1 MLYCNDELVD
11 LRKPEYKWLQ
21 KIFDEI
27 RQMSNPVKI
36 KLLSLPGV
44 NPTGMKEPIP
54 STTWP
59 YKASTVREGMS
70 ETWVYTKNKP
80 NMIDGELKFSERAIK
95 IYDGALFLDTRNQ
108 TDLIYYIVYVSGL
121 LQKGFQ
127 LEDLEKEA
135 EETIVEMSSETALVF
150 YLTSELSPLL
160 ENTNKLR
167 DMASSWGIPNAET
180 IGINQLKLKLKDV
193 VLVSQANYATTKRGI
208 KEFTDEIRNMD
219 TITKFRALLQ
229 KAIDRKLIGFNNQ
242 QNAWFWLD
250 ASTGEFSEFIVPIM
264 PIQISQKNEILFEY
278 FRQHAE
284 LFEIIEKSLSTV
296 VNKEGT
302 RYSHMTW
309 PQLKSYASKER
320 GINTKDKTQKQVLEE
335 LFTLDK
341 EVTIK

>member
-59 YKASTVREGMS
+59 YRNSMIRDGMS

-80 NMIDGELKFSERAIK
+80 NVIDGELKFSERAIK
-95 IYDGALFLDTRNQ
+95 IDDGALFLDTRNQ

-135 EETIVEMSSETALVF
+135 EETIVEMSSESALIF

-180 IGINQLKLKLKDV
+180 IGISQLKLILKDV
-193 VLVSQANYATTKRGI
+193 ILVSQANYATTKRGI

-284 LFEIIEKSLSTV
+284 LFEIIDKSLSTV

-302 RYSHMTW
+302 RYGHMTW
-309 PQLKSYASKER
+309 HQLQTYASER
-320 GINTKDKTQKQVLEE
+320 GINTKGKTKDKVQEE
-335 LFTLDK
+335 LFALDK
-341 EVTIK
+341 EMTK